1 MEKTA
6 LEEEEEKEEELIQLL
21 VEVTN
26 LHVREKDKTQRSLF
40 HCTFDIL

>member
-6 LEEEEEKEEELIQLL
+6 LEEEELIQIL
-21 VEVTN
+21 VEVMN
-26 LHVREKDKTQRSLF
+26 LHVREKDKTQHSLF

>member
-6 LEEEEEKEEELIQLL
+6 LEEEEELMQVL

-26 LHVREKDKTQRSLF
+26 LHVHEKDKTQHSLS